1 MLNEQEAKLYGKFW
15 TVEMPREVDK
25 VHKQL
30 SELRCEIGQ
39 LKMLVAHWKRLAE
52 INKY

>member
-25 VHKQL
+25 VYKQL

-39 LKMLVAHWKRLAE
+39 LRMLVAHWKRLAE